1 MTYSKLSKSKA
12 GLAVKQKDES
22 LVVNGKI
29 TSDMLIKERDLLV
42 SIKGAKSKSVR
53 NRIVRIESVLV
64 ARERILTEMLT
75 KKKKK
80 EESKDD
86 VSSK

>member
-12 GLAVKQKDES
+12 GYAVREKDES

-29 TSDMLIKERDLLV
+29 TSEMLIKERDFLV
-42 SIKGAKSKSVR
+42 SNKGARTKSVR
-53 NRIVRIESVLV
+53 NRITRIESVLV

-75 KKKKK
+75 KKKK
-80 EESKDD
+80 EED
-86 VSSK
+86 VQEK

>member
-12 GLAVKQKDES
+12 GYAVREKDDS

-29 TSDMLIKERDLLV
+29 TSEMLIKERDFLV
-42 SIKGAKSKSVR
+42 SNKGARTKSVR
-53 NRIVRIESVLV
+53 NRITRIESVLV
-64 ARERILTEMLT
+64 ARERILKEMLT

-80 EESKDD
+80 EED
-86 VSSK
+86 VQEK